1 MKKYDVIVIGSGC
14 GMIVVEAAAKKGWKV
29 ALVED
34 SYIGGTC
41 LNTGC
46 VPSKMIISPADAI
59 NEIARSKRLGVNAS
73 VDSIDFKKIVER
85 ASSTV
90 TGYRN
95 KLKRNVQR
103 MEGVDL
109 YEGIAKFSS
118 DYVIDVEGEQITAP
132 RIIIACGTHPFVPD
146 KSLIGEEGF
155 FTSDNLL
162 DIKEVP
168 KSLIIAGGGYI
179 ACEYAHL
186 FSSFGTQVVV
196 LEKGDRLLDREEP
209 EVSRLIEKTLGNSV
223 KICTRTKLEG
233 VQKEGAEWIVNT
245 VSIGDEVTGEL
256 RAGQVLMALGRS
268 SNAKN
273 LNLHNTSIETDN
285 KQFIIV
291 DSYLETAV
299 PGIYAIGDVNG
310 KHMFRHAADYEAEI
324 VSRNMFLTDAE
335 RSKKAKTNYI
345 AMPRAIFTRPQVAG
359 VGLTESE
366 AKKFFKATSK
376 TTYYNETVKGE
387 AMLEREGFVKAICND
402 DNGQILGCHIAG
414 PHASVLIQEV
424 VNVMANNGTASTIK
438 RCVHIHPALTE
449 IVTLAFSKF

>member
-1 MKKYDVIVIGSGC
+1 MKKYDIIVIGSGC
-14 GMIVVEAAAKKGWKV
+14 GMIVVEAAAKKGWRA

-34 SYIGGTC
+34 SHIGGTC

-85 ASSTV
+85 AITTV
-90 TGYRN
+90 IGYRN
-95 KLKRNVQR
+95 KLKRSVQR

-109 YEGIAKFSS
+109 YEGVAKFTS
-118 DYVIDVEGEQITAP
+118 DYVIDIAGEQITAP
-132 RIIIACGTHPFVPD
+132 RIVIACGTHPFVPD
-146 KSLIGEEGF
+146 KSMIGKEGF

-162 DIKEVP
+162 NIKKLPER
-168 KSLIIAGGGYI
+168 LIIAGGGYI

-196 LEKGDRLLDREEP
+196 LEKGDRLLDREET
-209 EVSRLIEKTLGNSV
+209 EVSRLVEKALGNSV
-223 KICTRTKLEG
+223 EIYTQTKLEG
-233 VQKEGAEWIVNT
+233 VRKEGAEWIVNT
-245 VSIGDEVTGEL
+245 VSIENGITNEL
-256 RAGQVLMALGRS
+256 RTGRVLMALGRS
-268 SNAKN
+268 SNAES
-273 LNLHNTSIETDN
+273 LNLHNTSVETDR
-285 KQFIIV
+285 KGFIIV

-310 KHMFRHAADYEAEI
+310 NHMFRHAADYEAEI
-324 VSRNMFLTDAE
+324 VFQNLLLADNE
-335 RSKKAKTNYI
+335 GNKKIKTNYM

-359 VGLTESE
+359 VGLTETE
-366 AKKFFKATSK
+366 AKKFYNATSK

-387 AMLEREGFVKAICND
+387 AMQEREGFVKAICND

-424 VNVMANNGTASTIK
+424 VNVMANNGTASAIK
-438 RCVHIHPALTE
+438 GCVHIHPALTE